1 MNNLTVQ
8 IKGYHVND
16 TNNLEFFK
24 SGKKKLLESIEDG
37 IWLGNGMYFWDN
49 EANAEY
55 WIRNK
60 RKKFPDLEYDF
71 VKVLLSLE
79 HLLDLSDKN
88 HVNLCKRILNDL
100 IKNGVDKSTEDKGL
114 GTIINSLFIKTTL
127 LSDHFKILKTHGLY
141 NWEENK
147 FIVGNDSKYKNKSRP
162 SSVVKTIYCVKNEE
176 VILHIF

>member
-1 MNNLTVQ
+1 MQNLTPQ
-8 IKGYHVND
+8 IIGLHVND
-16 TNNLEFFK
+16 TSSLELFK

-60 RKKFPDLEYDF
+60 QTRFPNLEFAF

-79 HLLDLSDKN
+79 CLLDLSDKN
-88 HVNLCKRILNDL
+88 HTNLCKEILNNL
-100 IKNGVDKSTEDKGL
+100 IKKGVDKSLKDKGL
-114 GTIINSLFIKTTL
+114 GAIINTLFTESTIFQ
-127 LSDHFKILKTHGLY
+127 DHFTILKIHGLY

-162 SSVVKTIYCVKNEE
+162 SSVVKTIYCVKSEK
-176 VILHIF
+176 VILHIL